1 VQEAKKEKKKNNNVT
16 SRAGR
21 VAQVGLAKQ
30 RPRTSKKKKYN
41 LILLNFLNLPKVY
54 PGAFP

>member
-30 RPRTSKKKKYN
+30 RPRTSKKKK
-41 LILLNFLNLPKVY
+41 V
-54 PGAFP
+54 